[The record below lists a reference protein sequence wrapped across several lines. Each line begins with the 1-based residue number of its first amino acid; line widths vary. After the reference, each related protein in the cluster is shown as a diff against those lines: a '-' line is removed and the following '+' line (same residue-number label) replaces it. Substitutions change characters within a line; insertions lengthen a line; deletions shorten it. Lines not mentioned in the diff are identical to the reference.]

1 MNEQGLRELLDK
13 LITTKAEVSCALE
26 NAYGCGEQGL
36 RIQKG
41 IKDFIILVMFDMRN
55 IALPEG
61 VASFNS
67 CRPEWLTGRIKEIYE
82 SLTGLGY
89 NIKTLCCTD
98 SQGTNSFFCLALAV

>member
-1 MNEQGLRELLDK
+1 MDEQGLRELLDN
-13 LITTKAEVSCALE
+13 LIAAKKKVRSALE
-26 NAYGCGEQGL
+26 NAHGCGKQEL
-36 RIQKG
+36 RVQEG
-41 IKDFIILVMFDMRN
+41 IADFIILVMFDMRN

-89 NIKTLCCTD
+89 NIKTLSCTD